1 MKKGFTIAEVLITL
15 GIIGIIAAITLPTVI
30 NNAKERETVAK
41 VKKFYSV
48 MSQALL
54 MSIGKHGYVDEWG
67 FCEEYNA
74 ECATQF
80 VSNFRSEL
88 KVIRD
93 CANNSNCIAQNG
105 YKYLNGNSF
114 SSNYGNGDLYY
125 KMILNDGSYLWIRH
139 NNSNTCKNND
149 ASTANVCGLI
159 WYDLNGAK
167 LPNQLGKDIFVFAF
181 RPLLKGYY
189 NQFYKK
195 GIQPYLAVKSTID
208 DDGNVKWE
216 GSLTEADLYTD
227 PVYGCYKNNKYG
239 GAVYCTQI
247 IFLNGWKIPDD
258 YPFRF

>member
-167 LPNQLGKDIFVFAF
+167 LPNQLGKDIFVFYI
-181 RPLLKGYY
+181 LKDRITPH
-189 NQFYKK
+189 NN
-195 GIQPYLAVKSTID
+195 D
-208 DDGNVKWE
+208 DCYEEKQGW
-216 GSLTEADLYTD
+216 
-227 PVYGCYKNNKYG
+227 GCARYILEHDNMKYP
-239 GAVYCTQI
+239 QSKE
-247 IFLNGWKIPDD
+247 N
-258 YPFRF
+258 